1 MAQTLKTICQTP
13 KQTIMKK
20 ALLCGLV
27 LVLAAAC
34 GGVRKTQEAVNT
46 GNYQQAIHRA
56 IDNLADN
63 KTKKGNQAY
72 VLLLEEA
79 YAKYT
84 ERELQEIAFL
94 KQDGN
99 PANLETIYEKYNHL
113 KEVQNRIRPLLPLPI
128 FEENRD
134 ARFRF
139 ENYDREILATKD
151 DLSEYLYTNASQLLA
166 GAQTKY
172 DYRQAY
178 DDFRYLEEINPGYGD
193 TRDLMEQARI
203 KGLDYVKV
211 TMINDTQQIV
221 PARLEE
227 ELLNFNTYGLD
238 DLWTTYHTN
247 PVDEVEYDYEMQVAF
262 RDIVISPERVNE
274 KQFIQER
281 QIPDGKQFLLDEE
294 GNVVKDSLGNK
305 IEVDRFRSVRC
316 NFYQFTQ
323 QKTAHV
329 NGNVNFID
337 LHTRQSLNSYPLASQ
352 FVFEHVYA
360 NYDGDRRALDNDLVA
375 LLDLAAVPFPSDEQ
389 MVYDAGEDLK
399 ARLKNILQRQK
410 FNR

>member
-1 MAQTLKTICQTP
+1 MNK
-13 KQTIMKK
+13 
-20 ALLCGLV
+20 LLCCGLI
-27 LVLAAAC
+27 LVLAGC
-34 GGVRKTQEAVNT
+34 GGVKKTQEAVNT
-46 GNYQQAIHRA
+46 GNYEQAIYRA

-63 KTKKGNQAY
+63 KTKKGNQPY
-72 VLLLEEA
+72 ILLLEEA
-79 YAKYT
+79 FAKYT
-84 ERELQEIAFL
+84 DRELQEISFL
-94 KQDGN
+94 EQDGN
-99 PANLETIYEKYNHL
+99 PANLEARYEKYNTL
-113 KEVQNRIRPLLPLPI
+113 KEIQNRIRPLLPLTLY
-128 FEENRD
+128 EENRD

-139 ENYDREILATKD
+139 GNYDREILETKE

-166 GAQTKY
+166 GARTKF

-178 DDFRYLEEINPGYGD
+178 DDFRYLEEINPGYGQ
-193 TRDLMEQARI
+193 TRELMEQARN

-221 PARLEE
+221 PQRLEA

-247 PVDEVEYDYEMQVAF
+247 PLEEIEYDYEMQVAF
-262 RDIVISPERVNE
+262 RDIVISPERVSE
-274 KQFIQER
+274 KQLIQER
-281 QIPDGKQFLLDEE
+281 QIKDGTQFLLDEE

-305 IEVDRFRSVRC
+305 IEVDRLRSVRC

-329 NGNVNFID
+329 NGNVAFID
-337 LHTRQSLNSYPLASQ
+337 LHTQQALNSYPLASQ
-352 FVFEHVYA
+352 FIFEHVYA
-360 NYDGDRRALDNDLVA
+360 NYDGDKRALDNNLVG

-399 ARLKNILQRQK
+399 ARLKNILMRQK
-410 FNR
+410 FN

>member
-1 MAQTLKTICQTP
+1 
-13 KQTIMKK
+13 MKK
-20 ALLCGLV
+20 ALLYGLV
-27 LVLAAAC
+27 VVLAAAC
-34 GGVRKTQEAVNT
+34 GGVKKTQEAVNT
-46 GNYQQAIHRA
+46 GNYEQAIYRA

-63 KTKKGNQAY
+63 KTKKGNQPY
-72 VLLLEEA
+72 VVLLEEA
-79 YAKYT
+79 FAKYT
-84 ERELQEIAFL
+84 TRELQEISFL
-94 KQDGN
+94 NQDGN
-99 PANLETIYEKYNHL
+99 PANLETVYKKYNNL
-113 KEVQNRIRPLLPLPI
+113 KEMQNRIRPLLPLPI
-128 FEENRD
+128 FDENRD
-134 ARFRF
+134 ARFKF
-139 ENYDREILATKD
+139 GNYDREILATKD
-151 DLSEYLYTNASQLLA
+151 DLSEYLYTNASRLLSDA
-166 GAQTKY
+166 RTKF
-172 DYRQAY
+172 DFRQAY

-193 TRDLMEQARI
+193 TREMMEEARLR
-203 KGLDYVKV
+203 GLDYVKV

-221 PARLEE
+221 PERLEE

-247 PVDEVEYDYEMQVAF
+247 PLKDIEYDYEMQVAF

-281 QIPDGKQFLLDEE
+281 QIKDGKQFLLDEQ

-352 FVFEHVYA
+352 FIFEHVYA
-360 NYDGDRRALDNDLVA
+360 NYDGDRRALDNNLVA
-375 LLDLAAVPFPSDEQ
+375 LLDLAAVPFPTDEQ

-410 FNR
+410 FN

>member
-1 MAQTLKTICQTP
+1 
-13 KQTIMKK
+13 MKK

-27 LVLAAAC
+27 VVLAAAC

-46 GNYQQAIHRA
+46 GNYEQAIHRA

-79 YAKYT
+79 FAKYT
-84 ERELQEIAFL
+84 ERELQEVAFL
-94 KQDGN
+94 EQDGN
-99 PANLETIYEKYNHL
+99 PANLETVYEKYNRL
-113 KEVQNRIRPLLPLPI
+113 KEIQNRIRPLLPLRVY
-128 FEENRD
+128 EENRD

-139 ENYDREILATKD
+139 QNYDREILATKD
-151 DLSEYLYTNASQLLA
+151 DLSEHLYSNATQLLA
-166 GAQTKY
+166 GARTKY

-178 DDFRYLEEINPGYGD
+178 DDFRYLEEINPGYGE
-193 TRDLMEQARI
+193 TRNLMEEARI

-281 QIPDGKQFLLDEE
+281 QIPDGKQFLLDED

-329 NGNVNFID
+329 NGNVSFID

>member
-1 MAQTLKTICQTP
+1 
-13 KQTIMKK
+13 MKK

-27 LVLAAAC
+27 VVLVAAC
-34 GGVRKTQEAVNT
+34 GGVKKTAEAVNT
-46 GNYQQAIHRA
+46 GNYQQAIHRS

-63 KTKKGNQAY
+63 KTKKGNQPY

-79 YAKYT
+79 FAKYT

-94 KQDGN
+94 EQDGN
-99 PANLETIYEKYNHL
+99 PANLETIYEKYNRL
-113 KEVQNRIRPLLPLPI
+113 KEVQNRIRPLLPLPV

-139 ENYDREILATKD
+139 QNYDREILATKD
-151 DLSEYLYTNASQLLA
+151 DLSQYLYTNATQLLA
-166 GAQTKY
+166 GARTKY

-247 PVDEVEYDYEMQVAF
+247 PVEEIQYDYEMQVAF